1 MNKVKLRSKVLIV
14 QICRVSQEASSVKK
28 ESEKPTGIQNKADK
42 YPQPFTVL
50 ERMSAESFRAESV
63 QYYELQGLHLQQLG
77 LLRILE
83 SLYASEANASDVEPM
98 DTNLSHTVWRVSN
111 HPQTTNSEPLR
122 LEAIFLHSVIYP
134 MLSQNFQM
142 LSMSIDSL
150 RRVYP
155 ASVKQSSQLPLIL
168 WYFKV
173 HDYRRFRRNLKVHP
187 TIFNYLLYMMND
199 DHTFGHSTQNAP
211 HSVNSGILLLANIQL
226 ATALYRFGHY
236 GDAATCEDIAQWAG
250 ISAGSESVVNC
261 TRRVMS
267 AFLLFHE
274 GVIKWPN
281 EEKKKAAKDSVEAL
295 SCPAWRNGYCMVD
308 GTLIPLYEKPTHFG

>member
-1 MNKVKLRSKVLIV
+1 M
-14 QICRVSQEASSVKK
+14 SS
-28 ESEKPTGIQNKADK
+28 
-42 YPQPFTVL
+42 
-50 ERMSAESFRAESV
+50 ESFRAESV

-83 SLYASEANASDVEPM
+83 SLYTSEANASDVDSEPM
-98 DTNLSHTVWRVSN
+98 DTHLNHTVWRVSN
-111 HPQTTNSEPLR
+111 HSQTTNSEPYR
-122 LEAIFLHSVIYP
+122 SEAIFLHSVIYP

-155 ASVKQSSQLPLIL
+155 ASVKRSSQLPLIL
-168 WYFKV
+168 SHFKV

-187 TIFNYLLYMMND
+187 TIFDYLLYMMND
-199 DHTFGHSTQNAP
+199 DHTFGHSSQNAP
-211 HSVNSGILLLANIQL
+211 HSINSGILLPADIQP

-250 ISAGSESVVNC
+250 ISAGSVVNC
-261 TRRVMS
+261 TRRVMR
-267 AFLLFHE
+267 AFLRFHD

-281 EEKKKAAKDSVEAL
+281 EEEKKAPKDSVEAL

-308 GTLIPLYEKPTHFG
+308 GTLIALYEKPTHFGESYFDRKSNYSLNLQVWFHILLKLHTNNRQES